1 METLI
6 FFLLSKNNSK
16 NFNNMHR
23 SSPRGAAE
31 MNVTGNHEAEGW
43 IPGLTH
49 WSKDPVLP

>member
-31 MNVTGNHEAEGW
+31 MNPTRNSEVESS
-43 IPGLTH
+43 IPGLAQ
-49 WSKDPVLP
+49 